1 MNNSKTKRP
10 RRTHISSDTLN
21 AVGIPKKFH
30 NTTLDDYIAY
40 DDDITEI
47 KNFFVSYMSEFAE
60 NIDRN
65 RGLFLY
71 GSNGTGK
78 TTLASIIAKE
88 AYARRLSVRYCS
100 FSEYKSQYTRSWGT
114 HGVEEREI
122 AEDDF
127 NLNYKT
133 VDFLVLEEIGKEI
146 DSKIAEPILED
157 CLRYREEK
165 GLLTVI
171 CTNLDMQQI
180 KIIYGMSIASLIRG
194 NMTPVE
200 FAGKD
205 RRLNTFENKVYTED

>member
-1 MNNSKTKRP
+1 MNKTERP
-10 RRTHISSDTLN
+10 RRTHISSDTLT

-40 DDDITEI
+40 DDDIAEI
-47 KNFFVSYMSEFAE
+47 KKFFVNYMDEFAE
-60 NIDRN
+60 NINQN
-65 RGLFLY
+65 RGLFLS
-71 GSNGTGK
+71 GSNGVGK
-78 TTLASIIAKE
+78 THLSSILAKE

-114 HGVEEREI
+114 KALEDRDV

-127 NLNYKT
+127 NVNYKT

-194 NMTPVE
+194 NMIPVE

-205 RRLNTFENKVYTED
+205 RRFETFEHKYTEDLK